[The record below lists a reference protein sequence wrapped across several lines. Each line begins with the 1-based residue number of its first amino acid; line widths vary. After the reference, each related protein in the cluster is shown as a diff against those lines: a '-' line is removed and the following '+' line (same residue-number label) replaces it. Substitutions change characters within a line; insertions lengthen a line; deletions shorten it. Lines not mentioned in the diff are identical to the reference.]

1 MLELEIIILLLS
13 YPIRQ
18 AIALIKV
25 IILFMRNPVY
35 LQELFPNIS
44 SLKQQ
49 MAMEFFSVYLVSNL
63 YEEHLEQ
70 LELLEYL
77 YY

>member
-49 MAMEFFSVYLVSNL
+49 MAREFF
-63 YEEHLEQ
+63 
-70 LELLEYL
+70 
-77 YY
+77 